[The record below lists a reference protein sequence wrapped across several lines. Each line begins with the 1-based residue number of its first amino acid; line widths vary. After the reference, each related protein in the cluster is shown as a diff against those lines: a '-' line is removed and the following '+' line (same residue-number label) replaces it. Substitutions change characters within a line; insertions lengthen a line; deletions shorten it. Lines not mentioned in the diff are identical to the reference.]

1 MLSRAWRPPPPVRRE
16 LPPPRVINVS
26 YAVKRPHTVLATPTG
41 SIVVPG
47 TSGRAGPEAR
57 AAETAA
63 GLRAAAAAVALS
75 RPVLSVVDLE
85 ARTDAGVVTSQH
97 EMQSRRLMEQ
107 AARLVAVLPLFAVAH
122 AAGCAVHDLAG
133 LGADRLA
140 HHLVVRRPGNWKW
153 ATVKDM
159 HNVLVRW
166 LAWLQRHDVEHD
178 GSTYSAV
185 DLGDFFEEVDANAR
199 AKEGAAVRD
208 EIDELRHALQQ
219 ERLLRAESAAAR
231 RSEGGGGPAVAALE
245 ESSARHQGAL
255 SAQET
260 RLGAAEAAV
269 TRQAAELATIK
280 DAATRHAESQ
290 RAATAAQAART
301 AEEVTPLR
309 EALMT
314 ARELAEQRH
323 AHQARQE
330 GALRHAA
337 EEGREG
343 HGRLAAT
350 CEGLAERLRAVE
362 AERHRSLEAGGKAG
376 RWTEQERRAEPEEL
390 GRLQARPCTRCTRC
404 TRCTCCN
411 PSAPLCTLCT
421 PSTPRAPHTM
431 HLRLV
436 RLAAGAPRRGR
447 GGDEG
452 RPRRDAHA

>member
-1 MLSRAWRPPPPVRRE
+1 MA
-16 LPPPRVINVS
+16 
-26 YAVKRPHTVLATPTG
+26 LA
-41 SIVVPG
+41 
-47 TSGRAGPEAR
+47 
-57 AAETAA
+57 
-63 GLRAAAAAVALS
+63 
-75 RPVLSVVDLE
+75 
-85 ARTDAGVVTSQH
+85 
-97 EMQSRRLMEQ
+97 
-107 AARLVAVLPLFAVAH
+107 
-122 AAGCAVHDLAG
+122 
-133 LGADRLA
+133 
-140 HHLVVRRPGNWKW
+140 
-153 ATVKDM
+153 
-159 HNVLVRW
+159 
-166 LAWLQRHDVEHD
+166 DV
-178 GSTYSAV
+178 
-185 DLGDFFEEVDANAR
+185 R

-208 EIDELRHALQQ
+208 EIDELRHALQR

-255 SAQET
+255 SAQEA

-269 TRQAAELATIK
+269 TRQATELATIK
-280 DAATRHAESQ
+280 DAAARHAESQ

-390 GRLQARPCTRCTRC
+390 GRLQARPCTRSTPLH
-404 TRCTCCN
+404 
-411 PSAPLCTLCT
+411 PSAPSAPSARHAHCARRTQCT
-421 PSTPRAPHTM
+421 
-431 HLRLV
+431 
-436 RLAAGAPRRGR
+436 
-447 GGDEG
+447 
-452 RPRRDAHA
+452 